1 MRRSLYSYR
10 IVNVFAESPF
20 SGKAVAVF
28 PNASGLDTASMAAV
42 ARELHIPQTVFVLPP
57 RDGSGTPK
65 VRVFTPQVELPRGG
79 LPMIATVF
87 ALQLDE
93 QLGSALTRPDRFVIE
108 EEEEAPVSVAFS
120 APVFTVRHEVPTFG
134 PIYPE
139 RETAAAMLSLRPD
152 QLAAAPV
159 EVASSGVP
167 YLMIP
172 LKSAQVLAAAQLRG
186 SIWERTLRSSSVPN
200 VLAFT
205 LKDVARAVLAN
216 LRVFTPEYGV
226 LEESASESAVGPLL
240 GYILRH
246 QLAELPSAHSVVFQQ
261 GTEVGRPSYLHGAYE
276 RSGVEL
282 RVLRVGGQCIVM
294 GEGAIYV

>member
-20 SGKAVAVF
+20 TGKAVAVF
-28 PNASGLDTASMAAV
+28 PDASGLDTASMAAV
-42 ARELHIPQTVFVLPP
+42 ARELHFPQTVFVLPP
-57 RDGSGTPK
+57 RDGSGPPK

-87 ALQLDE
+87 ALQLDK
-93 QLGSALTRPDRFVIE
+93 QPGAAFTRPDRFVLE
-108 EEEEAPVSVAFS
+108 EEEEPVSVAFS

-134 PIYPE
+134 PVYPE

-186 SIWERTLRSSSVPN
+186 SIWERTLRSSSAPN

-226 LEESASESAVGPLL
+226 FEESASESAVGPLL

-246 QLAELPSAHSVVFQQ
+246 NLAELPSAHSVVFQQ

-276 RSGVEL
+276 RSGTEL
-282 RVLRVGGQCIVM
+282 RLLRVGGQCIAM
-294 GEGAIYV
+294 GEGNIYV